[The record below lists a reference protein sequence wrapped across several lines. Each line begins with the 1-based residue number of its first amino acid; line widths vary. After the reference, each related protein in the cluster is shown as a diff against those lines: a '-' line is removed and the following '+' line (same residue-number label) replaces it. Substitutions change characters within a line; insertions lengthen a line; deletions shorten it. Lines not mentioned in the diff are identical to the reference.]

1 MCIIGSIVF
10 VGLLVVV
17 TALYYW
23 GTTIVKKEYEKG
35 STFDHPDLHK
45 GPPY

>member
-1 MCIIGSIVF
+1 MCIDPVIALF
-10 VGLLVVV
+10 VV
-17 TALYYW
+17 TLVSFV
-23 GTTIVKKEYEKG
+23 IVLFISGSHKSPKKG

>member
-1 MCIIGSIVF
+1 MCIDI
-10 VGLLVVV
+10 V
-17 TALYYW
+17 TALF
-23 GTTIVKKEYEKG
+23 IVTVVSFVIVLFISGLHKSPEKG